1 MDNIEN
7 EDVGADQT
15 DKSTAA
21 RMVSLSHPIPK
32 NSSHV
37 FAKNSL
43 FTLNCSFFLAVN
55 AVY

>member
-1 MDNIEN
+1 MENIEN

-21 RMVSLSHPIPK
+21 RMVALSHPIPK

-43 FTLNCSFFLAVN
+43 FTLNCSFFGS
-55 AVY
+55 